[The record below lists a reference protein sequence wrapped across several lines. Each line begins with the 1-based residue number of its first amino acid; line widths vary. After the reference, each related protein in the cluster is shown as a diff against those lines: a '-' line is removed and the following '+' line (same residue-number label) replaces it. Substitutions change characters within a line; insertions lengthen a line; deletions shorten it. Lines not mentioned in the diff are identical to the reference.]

1 MPSLYQLA
9 VSVVAIGFV
18 VIALS
23 GLASAVSGRARDL
36 ILGRI
41 VGGIYRGITAPSKE
55 AEAAL
60 AAGQRQVEELH
71 SALDDLGA
79 AVFQG
84 QGGFAEAAAAR
95 IRRYCPESRDA
106 LNSLLQRMRRPM
118 AGYNP
123 AVMQKLLDD
132 VRDSLTP
139 CLEIKAK

>member
-1 MPSLYQLA
+1 VPSLYQLA
-9 VSVVAIGFV
+9 VYVVAIGFV
-18 VIALS
+18 SIALS
-23 GLASAVSGRARDL
+23 GLASAVSGRAREF

-41 VGGIYRGITAPSKE
+41 IGGIYRAITAPSKE

-60 AAGQRQVEELH
+60 AASQRQVEELH

-79 AVFQG
+79 AVFQW

-95 IRRYCPESRDA
+95 IRRYCPEARNA
-106 LNSLLQRMRRPM
+106 LNSLLQRVRGPM

-123 AVMQKLLDD
+123 ALMQKLLDD
-132 VRDSLTP
+132 VRDSITP